1 LVQPHGAKLW
11 RLKHRH
17 GGRERVYAVGVYDEI
32 GLAAARVERD
42 RARQWVREGRD
53 PTIER
58 RVAKVLEGQQQAL
71 TFSVLAEEWFAQKS
85 RAWSPAHRT
94 SQRNRMDGDLLPLG
108 ARDCGS

>member
-11 RLKHRH
+11 RLKYRH
-17 GGRERVYAVGVYDEI
+17 GGRERVYAIGVYDEI

-58 RVAKVLEGQQQAL
+58 RVAKVRDSPRGIP
-71 TFSVLAEEWFAQKS
+71 SSDVGRVS
-85 RAWSPAHRT
+85 HRAGFKPSSYLH
-94 SQRNRMDGDLLPLG
+94 
-108 ARDCGS
+108 